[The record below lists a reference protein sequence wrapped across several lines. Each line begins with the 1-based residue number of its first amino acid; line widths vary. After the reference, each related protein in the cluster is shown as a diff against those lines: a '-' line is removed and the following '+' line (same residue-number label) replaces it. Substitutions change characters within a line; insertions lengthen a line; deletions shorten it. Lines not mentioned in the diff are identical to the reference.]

1 MRGQDLAF
9 FTGSHPQF
17 LLLHGCS
24 ASSSAHSQVTHP
36 PGRGL
41 AAQCKL
47 ALAKLWVLEGMLGF
61 EYGRLFQV
69 NEAIQISFILVSDVW
84 NFLILELIKFTK
96 KLTTDIKENLQ

>member
-1 MRGQDLAF
+1 
-9 FTGSHPQF
+9 
-17 LLLHGCS
+17 
-24 ASSSAHSQVTHP
+24 
-36 PGRGL
+36 
-41 AAQCKL
+41 
-47 ALAKLWVLEGMLGF
+47 MLGF

>member
-1 MRGQDLAF
+1 MDRTWLSSRGAIL
-9 FTGSHPQF
+9 
-17 LLLHGCS
+17 
-24 ASSSAHSQVTHP
+24 SSSSYTAAQPALSAHSQVTHP
-36 PGRGL
+36 PGCGL

-69 NEAIQISFILVSDVW
+69 NEAIQIAFILVSDVG